1 MSSNDHLKVVQGDFR
16 NKKDVDEEVR
26 ESRKLGM
33 IEVLDEM
40 KARVEAGDMTEFV
53 AASID
58 AEGEVNIHI
67 FALDIPGAVG
77 LFEIGKNVLFTSYE
91 E

>member
-1 MSSNDHLKVVQGDFR
+1 MSSNLRVIKGG
-16 NKKDVDEEVR
+16 KKDVDEEAR
-26 ESRKLGM
+26 ERRREGM
-33 IEVLDEM
+33 LEVLDEM

-58 AEGEVNIHI
+58 SVGEVNIHI

-77 LFEIGKNVLFTSYE
+77 LFEIGKNTLLNSYDE